1 MDIGFPGIA
10 LGLTGY
16 SRREKSA
23 IICATGVNPIIF
35 KGGNSMRYATFLLLA
50 AIAGPAFA
58 EDIALDDN
66 AITTMVKGKR
76 LGATG
81 PSAAS
86 FRLTFKDDGTLAGNE
101 GHTVDKGT
109 WRVEG
114 GKLCITWE
122 KWKYDGC
129 GKLVKAGNE
138 VKFFYPAQDDK
149 IYLTFN

>member
-1 MDIGFPGIA
+1 
-10 LGLTGY
+10 
-16 SRREKSA
+16 
-23 IICATGVNPIIF
+23 
-35 KGGNSMRYATFLLLA
+35 MRYIVFLLA
-50 AIAGPAFA
+50 ATAAGLALA
-58 EDIALDDN
+58 EDIALDDT

-86 FRLTFKDDGTLAGNE
+86 FRLTFKDDGTLTGNE
-101 GHTVDKGT
+101 GHTLDKGT

-122 KWKYDGC
+122 KWQYDGC
-129 GKLVKAGNE
+129 GKLIKAGNE
-138 VKFFYPAQDDK
+138 VRFSYPAQDDK

>member
-1 MDIGFPGIA
+1 
-10 LGLTGY
+10 
-16 SRREKSA
+16 
-23 IICATGVNPIIF
+23 
-35 KGGNSMRYATFLLLA
+35 MRYATFMLFAAVAGLA
-50 AIAGPAFA
+50 IA

-101 GHTVDKGT
+101 
-109 WRVEG
+109 
-114 GKLCITWE
+114 
-122 KWKYDGC
+122 
-129 GKLVKAGNE
+129 
-138 VKFFYPAQDDK
+138 VKFFFPAQDDK

>member
-1 MDIGFPGIA
+1 MEWVPDSTACFRDA
-10 LGLTGY
+10 KLWMT
-16 SRREKSA
+16 S
-23 IICATGVNPIIF
+23 GVPV
-35 KGGNSMRYATFLLLA
+35 GG
-50 AIAGPAFA
+50 
-58 EDIALDDN
+58 ELDY
-66 AITTMVKGKR
+66 
-76 LGATG
+76 L
-81 PSAAS
+81 
-86 FRLTFKDDGTLAGNE
+86 DDGTLAGNE